1 MDIDLILG
9 ALLSLLF
16 FSFFAGVEVAYQS
29 SNKLQIELKGK
40 HGIRSGRI
48 FSYFTKKISYFD
60 GTILIGK
67 IAALVSLVL
76 FLTRFIG
83 PMIKDIPAPFN
94 NNVVAF
100 FATTITSTLI
110 ILFVVEFLA
119 KNIFLMNANR
129 SLALSAVPFL
139 ILHILLLPLVF
150 VVLGAS
156 RLIIKIFKP
165 DFPDEKPV
173 YTLTDVNQFIK
184 DTRQAKDE
192 DTTELET
199 KIFHNAM
206 EFKSVRVRECMIPRT
221 EIVAIEI
228 DEGIK
233 KLKEAF
239 VESGHSKIIVY
250 RETIDDVIGFCHSSE
265 LFKKPETIDEILTP
279 IITVPETT
287 LANELMIKFINE
299 RKSLAVVL
307 DEFGGTSGL
316 VSMEDV
322 IEEIFGEI
330 EDEHDEDHLTEQ
342 KIDEKTYLLSA
353 RLEVDYLN
361 ETYHWHLPDG
371 DYETLSGLILTYTE
385 NIPKPGDKVSVPPY
399 TFVIQSTLDNRIDSV
414 MVLID
419 VAKE

>member
-1 MDIDLILG
+1 MNPDLMLG
-9 ALLSLLF
+9 ALPSLLF
-16 FSFFAGVEVAYQS
+16 FCFFIGVETAYQA
-29 SNKLQIELKGK
+29 SNKLQLELQGR

-48 FSYFTKKISYFD
+48 FSYFTKKRSYFN
-60 GTILIGK
+60 GTILVGK
-67 IAALVSLVL
+67 IAALVSLVF
-76 FLTRFIG
+76 FLTSYID
-83 PMIKDIPAPFN
+83 PVIKNLPTPFN
-94 NNVVAF
+94 SNIVVLLI
-100 FATTITSTLI
+100 TSITSTLI
-110 ILFVVEFLA
+110 ILFVAEYLT
-119 KNIFLMNANR
+119 KKIFLFNSHR
-129 SLALSAVPFL
+129 SLTLSAVPFL

-150 VVLGAS
+150 IIFGAS
-156 RLIIKIFKP
+156 RILIKVFKP
-165 DFPDEKPV
+165 DYPEESPV
-173 YTLTDVNQFIK
+173 YTLTDINQFIRNI
-184 DTRQAKDE
+184 RQIKEE

-228 DEGIK
+228 NEGIK
-233 KLKEAF
+233 KLREAF

-265 LFKKPETIDEILTP
+265 LFKKPKAISEILTP

-361 ETYHWHLPDG
+361 ETYHWHLPEG
-371 DYETLSGLILTYTE
+371 DYETLSGLILAYTE
-385 NIPKPGDKVSVPPY
+385 NIPKPGDKVAIPPY

-414 MVLID
+414 MVLIE
-419 VAKE
+419 AESE